1 MVKNLPGMLDMW
13 VQSLG
18 WEDPMEK
25 EMTTKIIRLTN
36 DLNTAKQEIFEI
48 QEERMRKSL
57 LFYQNTEH
65 LYKIK

>member
-25 EMTTKIIRLTN
+25 EMTTKIIRLSN

-48 QEERMRKSL
+48 QEERMRK
-57 LFYQNTEH
+57 
-65 LYKIK
+65 